1 MTNPKQSQPTKVVYV
16 GPNLTRGRLLRYRVF
31 IGGLPTHLDEE
42 FQKCPNLKKLFV
54 DVANLNKAEIEI
66 MTAGTPLN
74 KYFAEAAALNKED

>member
-1 MTNPKQSQPTKVVYV
+1 MTNLNKPTRVIYV
-16 GPNLTRGRLLRYRVF
+16 GPNLTRGRLLRYRVY

-54 DVANLNKAEIEI
+54 SFEHIKEAETEI

-74 KYFAEAAALNKED
+74 KYYAEAARLNEED